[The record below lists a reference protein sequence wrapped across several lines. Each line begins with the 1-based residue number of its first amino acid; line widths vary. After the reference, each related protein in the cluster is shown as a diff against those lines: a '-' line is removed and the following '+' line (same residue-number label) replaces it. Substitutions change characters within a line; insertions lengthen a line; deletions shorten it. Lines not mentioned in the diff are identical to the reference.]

1 MKTPEDKFSDYIIA
15 KEGQKPLIVKPQ
27 SMKKLVREGNL
38 LGDDLVFCDLQK
50 VWKKAR
56 NVQGLRTLF
65 AKLELNLSGT
75 VSNPKINEDFDVI
88 GAIERENSSDRSPRF
103 NKTTTNLIATIESE
117 PELPDNEG
125 PIHQQP
131 ATLQDAIKHLKSKIN
146 DDDEDELEEEESSFY
161 SKYCKPKYM
170 ACVGIFMVFYLS
182 GYYLFFSP
190 TYPLPENKE
199 VIVGNVTLDN
209 KSLTTGTI
217 TAMAD
222 GKTSMGIIT
231 SAGNYKISNP
241 PKGDLKFKVTQ
252 FAPSP
257 DNLVTKGIPKTKE
270 APYFPPAYNKFE
282 NELAL
287 NYNGGIKVFNI
298 NLKMPTPPQNK

>member
-1 MKTPEDKFSDYIIA
+1 MKNPEEKFSDYIIA

-27 SMKKLVREGNL
+27 ALKKLAKDRNL

-65 AKLELNLSGT
+65 AKLESNLNNP
-75 VSNPKINEDFDVI
+75 VSNPEVEEDFDLI
-88 GAIERENSSDRSPRF
+88 GEIERENLSNQPLGF
-103 NKTTTNLIATIESE
+103 NKTIPNLLVPIESE
-117 PELPDNEG
+117 PELPDNDG
-125 PIHQQP
+125 LNTQQP
-131 ATLQDAIKHLKSKIN
+131 TSLQNAIKHLQNKSN
-146 DDDEDELEEEESSFY
+146 EDDELEEEETSFY

-170 ACVGIFMVFYLS
+170 AYVGVFIAFYLS

-190 TYPLPENKE
+190 SYSLPEIKE
-199 VIVGNVTLDN
+199 VIVGNVTIDN
-209 KSLTTGTI
+209 KTINTGIVTV
-217 TAMAD
+217 MAD
-222 GKTSMGIIT
+222 GKTSIGVIT
-231 SAGNYKISNP
+231 SAGNYKITNP

-257 DNLVTKGIPKTKE
+257 DNLVTKGIPKTKG
-270 APYFPPAYNKFE
+270 APYFPPAYNKYE

-287 NYNGGIKVFNI
+287 NYNGGIKVFDI
-298 NLKMPTPPQNK
+298 NLKMPVPPPNK